1 MFSPKNNPKYPLNR
15 NKFISNTKKKLTI
28 TLKKPKTKNQ
38 KPIKLKIILQV
49 LIYFYNTFKENT
61 ISIEFLSSR

>member
-15 NKFISNTKKKLTI
+15 NKFISNTKKKKKLTI

-38 KPIKLKIILQV
+38 L
-49 LIYFYNTFKENT
+49 N
-61 ISIEFLSSR
+61 

>member
-1 MFSPKNNPKYPLNR
+1 MFSPKNNPKDPLNR
-15 NKFISNTKKKLTI
+15 NKFISNTKKKKTYNHS
-28 TLKKPKTKNQ
+28 KKTKNQ

>member
-15 NKFISNTKKKLTI
+15 NKFISNTKKKTYNHS
-28 TLKKPKTKNQ
+28 KKTKNQ

-61 ISIEFLSSR
+61 ISIESLSSR

>member
-1 MFSPKNNPKYPLNR
+1 MFSPKNNPKDPLNR
-15 NKFISNTKKKLTI
+15 NKFISNTKKKTYNHS
-28 TLKKPKTKNQ
+28 KKTKNQ